1 MNKAGKA
8 PALSLPC
15 LRALLSFEISD
26 GKQSRHRGEIPFSK
40 MCLASGTEV
49 MGVPEFLEAGV
60 VRALDRLPSV
70 LSHEGCCSLRPQG
83 LGASFDHSES
93 HLPLACEVHLLDR
106 GPPFESRLFSR
117 GMELHLR
124 SWPRFTLSTVY
135 QELRWARPTAR
146 RAKLCPC
153 FQGLVFLGEINT
165 RRSDRIAQYRD
176 YGTQGE
182 AVTDAATFQLVLD
195 I

>member
-1 MNKAGKA
+1 MCAGPQGVAVNKAGKA

-15 LRALLSFEISD
+15 LRALLSFVISD

-40 MCLASGTEV
+40 MCSASGTEV

-117 GMELHLR
+117 GDGAAPSLMAAFHTEYCVPGAPLGAANRKASKTPPLLSR
-124 SWPRFTLSTVY
+124 SSFFGGNKY
-135 QELRWARPTAR
+135 E
-146 RAKLCPC
+146 K
-153 FQGLVFLGEINT
+153 
-165 RRSDRIAQYRD
+165 
-176 YGTQGE
+176 
-182 AVTDAATFQLVLD
+182 
-195 I
+195 